1 MWGFPLFPEQAST
14 VAPQVDALYF
24 VLIGLSAFFTLLVV
38 GLLVGF
44 GLKYRRGAK
53 ADRSRPVSHNL
64 KLELVLLTV
73 PTILA
78 LSVYAWAAS
87 IYFNMQRAPAN
98 ALEFTATG
106 KQWMWKMQHP
116 TGQSEI
122 NELHIPVDRP
132 IKLTMIAQDVI
143 HSFYIP
149 AFRVKQDVLPGRYST
164 LWFQAT
170 KPGEYHLFCAEYC
183 GTEHSEMI
191 GRVVVMEPAQ
201 YEAWLGGA
209 EVAQAP
215 AQGAGSAASAGEQL
229 FQQLG
234 CASCHRLE
242 GSGAGPAL
250 AGIFG
255 QEVRLQDGQTVIAD
269 ENYIRESIV
278 NPNAKIVEGY
288 QPIMPSFQG
297 QVSEEQIL
305 DLINYI
311 RSLGTTEGAAQP
323 EGTAEPEAT
332 AATEGTAEA
341 QATAEPLVT
350 ATPE

>member
-1 MWGFPLFPEQAST
+1 MWGFPLFPDQAST

-24 VLIGLSAFFTLLVV
+24 VLIGLSAVFTLLVV
-38 GLLVGF
+38 GLLVYF
-44 GLKYRRGAK
+44 GVKYRRGAR
-53 ADRSRPVSHNL
+53 ADRSRPVSHNTRF
-64 KLELVLLTV
+64 ELVLLTV
-73 PTILA
+73 PTVLA
-78 LSVYAWAAS
+78 LAVYAWAA
-87 IYFNMQRAPAN
+87 ILYFNMQRAPAN

-106 KQWMWKMQHP
+106 KQWMWKLQHP
-116 TGQSEI
+116 TGQREI
-122 NELHIPVDRP
+122 NELHIPVGRP
-132 IKLTMIAQDVI
+132 IKLTMISQDVI

-149 AFRVKQDVLPGRYST
+149 AFRIKQDVLPGRYST

-170 KPGEYHLFCAEYC
+170 KPGEYHLFCTEYC

-215 AQGAGSAASAGEQL
+215 AQGAGSAASAGEQQ

-242 GSGAGPAL
+242 GGGAGPAL

-255 QEVRLQDGQTVIAD
+255 QEVRLQDGQSVTAD
-269 ENYIRESIV
+269 ESYIRESIL

-288 QPIMPSFQG
+288 QPVMPSFQG

-305 DLINYI
+305 ELINYI
-311 RSLGTTEGAAQP
+311 RSLGTTAGPFEPEETTEP
-323 EGTAEPEAT
+323 EGTTEPEET
-332 AATEGTAEA
+332 TEPAI
-341 QATAEPLVT
+341 T